1 MPTKY
6 SGADWIE
13 GTRKHWKNQDKPM
26 SELGRK
32 VADLLGQAYEGI
44 YHLPD
49 NTLEKA
55 NWSGEVIEIT
65 IHDGHQM
72 ATYDA
77 DTLTVLVLLC
87 HWMNVRLRIKAAAR
101 VYLRLVFQDVER
113 TCFFREGHPTL
124 DEAIERVR
132 ELYVEETPCPAN
144 PPATTTT
151 A

>member
-1 MPTKY
+1 MPIKY

-13 GTRKHWKNQDKPM
+13 GSRKHWKNQDQPM

-32 VADLLGQAYEGI
+32 VADLLGQVYEGI
-44 YHLPD
+44 YHLPG

-55 NWSGEVIEIT
+55 NWSGDVIEIT

-72 ATYDA
+72 ATYDS

-87 HWMNVRLRIKAAAR
+87 HWMNVRLRIKSVAYR
-101 VYLRLVFQDVER
+101 YLRLVFHDVTR
-113 TCFFREGHPTL
+113 SGFYREGHPSL

-132 ELYVEETPCPAN
+132 ELYVEKPPCAN
-144 PPATTTT
+144 PPVTTTT
-151 A
+151 T